1 MPTKIILILLLV
13 IATYLRINGTGE
25 YYYSADEILHI
36 DMAKGDNIW
45 QVIQFSLF
53 ETHPPLGHFV
63 LHYWLM
69 ISDNIYFARSLAL
82 VFGIA
87 LIPLYYLI
95 GKKLGGEVAG
105 LCAAILITFG
115 HGTIVQSFV
124 VRHYAMFMFFLSL
137 AFYFYLLWKE
147 KIKIAAP
154 ASQVRGD
161 YNIIY
166 YFIFATLAC
175 LTHFSGMFAIFAI
188 AAFETISSKNKQ
200 WIFANLLIG
209 IIIVAVH
216 YIWRDINSA
225 STLSAFKE
233 ALKPDG
239 HFSFLDLLMTA
250 PFYPALVSYYELP
263 SHIWLLF
270 IVPAIIYL
278 YATKKEHRWVILLSL
293 TGFVLGMML
302 LGSGIYQYLTSRR
315 NLWILPFII
324 PMSAIAI
331 ANIIKKLPVN
341 IYISVAAI
349 FALGFFSYDS
359 QTRFSEAGDI
369 TPNAWEYNAI
379 SKNELREVS
388 AYLSKLD
395 KNSLIVLNRQDAFLI
410 SEENPY
416 KYMDKSSTKKSAFLL
431 IPYHNTKVLFQT
443 SYYESKLE
451 LLDILQEAD
460 KQGLLKDYNSLVF
473 MNIPYSQTFV
483 TDLITCDALKKSV
496 VDFAYQGK
504 ERIFSREKSKHNS
517 TALLVTNKQDLLKID
532 DNIKKCL
539 TN

>member
-278 YATKKEHRWVILLSL
+278 YATKKEHRWLIILSL
-293 TGFVLGMML
+293 TGFLLGMAL
-302 LGSGIYQYLTSRR
+302 ISGGIYQYLTSRR

>member
-1 MPTKIILILLLV
+1 MPTKIILTFLIIISV
-13 IATYLRINGTGE
+13 YLRINGTGD
-25 YYYSADEILHI
+25 YYYSADELLHI
-36 DMAKGDNIW
+36 NIAKGDNLL
-45 QVIQFSLF
+45 QVLQFSLF
-53 ETHPPLGHFV
+53 ETHPPILYIF

-69 ISDNIYFARSLAL
+69 ISDNIYFVRSLAL

-95 GKKLGGEVAG
+95 GKKLNGKATG
-105 LCAAILITFG
+105 LCSAILIAFG
-115 HGTIVQSFV
+115 HGTIIQSFV
-124 VRHYAMFMFFLSL
+124 VRHYAIFLFFLSL
-137 AFYFYLLWKE
+137 AFYFYLKWKE
-147 KIKIAAP
+147 NP
-154 ASQVRGD
+154 ATK
-161 YNIIY
+161 NLLL
-166 YFIFATLAC
+166 YFIFAILAC
-175 LTHFSGMFAIFAI
+175 LTHFSGIFAIFAI
-188 AAFETISSKNKQ
+188 AAFETLQTRNKNWIIS
-200 WIFANLLIG
+200 NLLIG
-209 IIIVAVH
+209 IIAISMQ
-216 YIWRDINSA
+216 YIWQATNSPLA
-225 STLSAFKE
+225 FSAFKE

-250 PFYPALVSYYELP
+250 PFYPALVAYYELP
-263 SHIWLLF
+263 SHIWLLL
-270 IVPAIIYL
+270 IIPAIVYL
-278 YATKKEHRWVILLSL
+278 YISHKEHRWVILLSL

-302 LGSGIYQYLTSRR
+302 LASGIYQYLTSRR

>member
-1 MPTKIILILLLV
+1 MPVKIILILLLI
-13 IATYLRINGTGE
+13 IATYLRINGTGD
-25 YYYSADEILHI
+25 YYYSADELLHI
-36 DMAKGDNIW
+36 NIAKGENLQ
-45 QVIQFSLF
+45 QVLQFSLF
-53 ETHPPLGHFV
+53 ETHPPMLYIF
-63 LHYWLM
+63 LHYWLI
-69 ISDNIYFARSLAL
+69 ISDNIYFVRSLAL

-95 GKKLGGEVAG
+95 GKRLGGEVAG
-105 LCAAILITFG
+105 LCAAILITLG
-115 HGTIVQSFV
+115 HGMIIQSFV
-124 VRHYAMFMFFLSL
+124 VRHYALFMFLLSL

-147 KIKIAAP
+147 KPESK
-154 ASQVRGD
+154 
-161 YNIIY
+161 NLLY

-175 LTHFSGMFAIFAI
+175 LTHFSGIFAIFAI

-216 YIWRDINSA
+216 YVWRDINSA

-239 HFSFLDLLMTA
+239 HFSFLDLLITA

-270 IVPAIIYL
+270 IAPAIVYSYI
-278 YATKKEHRWVILLSL
+278 TQKENRWLIILSL
-293 TGFVLGMML
+293 TGFALGMTL
-302 LGSGIYQYLTSRR
+302 LSGGIYQYLTSRR
-315 NLWILPFII
+315 NLWILPFLV
-324 PMSAIAI
+324 PVSAVAI
-331 ANIIKKLPVN
+331 ANIINKLPVN
-341 IYISVAAI
+341 IYISVAII

-369 TPNAWEYNAI
+369 TPNAWEYNSI
-379 SKNELREVS
+379 SAGELKEVS

-416 KYMDKSSTKKSAFLL
+416 KYMDKSSTKKGAFLL
-431 IPYHNTKVLFQT
+431 IPYHNTKILFQT

-451 LLDILQEAD
+451 LLDILQSAD
-460 KQGLLKDYNSLVF
+460 KQGLLKDYSSLVF
-473 MNIPYSQTFV
+473 INTPYSQTFV
-483 TDLITCDALKKSV
+483 TDLVTCDALKKRV
-496 VDFAYQGK
+496 INFAYQGK

-517 TALLVTNKQDLLKID
+517 TALLVVNKLDLLQRN
-532 DNIKKCL
+532 DNVKNCL
-539 TN
+539 TNPPY